1 MNVNTVFDNL
11 TNNNNNKQRKKKAND
26 KIAHNAIIFEH
37 GYFLIDITH
46 SKKIFFLSI

>member
-1 MNVNTVFDNL
+1 M
-11 TNNNNNKQRKKKAND
+11 KQRTTKEKKKKKKAND

-46 SKKIFFLSI
+46 SKKIFFLTI